1 MKKIKVSFDTWI
13 QLLGMVGV
21 LGGLVFVGLEM
32 QQTQNI
38 ALAEQQQTRMQTWI
52 GIVNVFTE
60 TGLDW
65 QDIIAGNVTEENDFA
80 YSNVTHQSLWTM
92 ENDFIQNKLVGF
104 SSEIDQD
111 DVLYSYYVGFDKEL
125 NLSCSIYGRMLL
137 ETIRNAI
144 SLKKKQALKE
154 SLWIDTRGGQKE
166 WPNFK

>member
-1 MKKIKVSFDTWI
+1 MKNIKVSFDTWV
-13 QLLGMVGV
+13 QLLGMLGV

-80 YSNVTHQSLWTM
+80 YSNVTHQLLWAM
-92 ENDFIQNKLVGF
+92 ENDFIQNKLGLMSE
-104 SSEIDQD
+104 SSWQARLVSMEI
-111 DVLYSYYVGFDKEL
+111 
-125 NLSCSIYGRMLL
+125 IYNTCRNRPIFAARIGMLDPEFVQL
-137 ETIRNAI
+137 LTSFTDECA
-144 SLKKKQALKE
+144 AE
-154 SLWIDTRGGQKE
+154 
-166 WPNFK
+166 